1 MGISPVF
8 KAETASDLRQD
19 VFKISLSL
27 CIYPALCSFIASIFL
42 GIYSNQSSLNGDELA
57 AAFLKSGYYPVYM
70 LTIALVPLLVCILV
84 LCLLLKRKT
93 TVLVLKPSCKKSDF
107 FSLLVSGLIILPAVA
122 VASVVSQKVLEF
134 FEVNLSQIEVPSG
147 RLATVIFILSH
158 AVLAPVLEELLFR
171 CVILERLRRY
181 GDLFAVLASSL
192 LFSLLHASF
201 ESYLPAFVSGVVLA
215 LLAVYTGSML
225 CPLILHILN
234 NALSVTMILTG
245 DKISSTAADLIYIG
259 IIGFAFIIS
268 FSVIFYLRKEKPE
281 LFRFKFREKIIS
293 SGRKAQ
299 LLLLSFATI
308 VFMVFSISI
317 ALSGAAN

>member
-84 LCLLLKRKT
+84 LCLLLRRKT

-107 FSLLVSGLIILPAVA
+107 FSLLVSGLIVLPAGA
-122 VASVVSQKVLEF
+122 VASVISQKVLEF

-147 RLATVIFILSH
+147 SLATVIFILSH

-201 ESYLPAFVSGVVLA
+201 ESYLPAFVSGVVLG

-245 DKISSTAADLIYIG
+245 DKISSTDLIYIG

-281 LFRFKFREKIIS
+281 LFRFKFKEKIIS

-308 VFMVFSISI
+308 VFMVFSISM